1 MPAPLYL
8 YLDTEYTSHEQPL
21 LLALGL
27 VSDGGEEF
35 YAELSLQHAPF
46 EGRQPLC
53 NAFVQAEVLPQLGRG
68 PSFVDEDKMAE
79 ALALWLGQW
88 PSDTLIFVSYDW
100 STDFQLLEQLLLRLP
115 QGASLLSRLEPVNL
129 SILNTEPSA
138 EAAKALSW
146 QQSLQAEG
154 VGAHH
159 ALADARALRAAYH
172 SQSGESSR
180 ND

>member
-1 MPAPLYL
+1 MPSPLYL
-8 YLDTEYTSHEQPL
+8 YLDTEYTSHEQPM
-21 LLALGL
+21 LLAMGL

-35 YAELSLQHAPF
+35 YAELSPGQVAF
-46 EGRQPLC
+46 EARRPLC
-53 NAFVQAEVLPQLGRG
+53 NAFVQSHVLPQLGKG
-68 PSFVDEDKMAE
+68 PSFANEDEMAD
-79 ALALWLGQW
+79 ALARWLGQW
-88 PSDTLIFVSYDW
+88 PCDAPVFVSYDW
-100 STDFQLLEQLLLRLP
+100 STDFHLLEQLLLRLP
-115 QGASLLSRLEPVNL
+115 QGASLLARLEPVNL

-172 SQSGESSR
+172 SQSGG
-180 ND
+180 